1 MRNVLRMSC
10 TALAAI
16 VLSVSPGWAQG
27 TGTVPLPGGPAGAGT
42 PVFVHTPPAQPVAA
56 PEATAPTPPSGAPQ
70 PAGAAAPVSAP
81 KSGAST
87 TPSIPQLTS
96 FPELTRGV
104 GTSETNGETARRV
117 SAEAR
122 CWPAC

>member
-1 MRNVLRMSC
+1 MMGKVLRTSS

-16 VLSVSPGWAQG
+16 VLSVSPAWAQS

-42 PVFVHTPPAQPVAA
+42 PVFVHPPAAQPVAA
-56 PEATAPTPPSGAPQ
+56 PEVSTPAPPTGAPQ
-70 PAGAAAPVSAP
+70 PATSTAPVPAS
-81 KSGAST
+81 KSDRPA

-104 GTSETNGETARRV
+104 GTSETLLKD
-117 SAEAR
+117 
-122 CWPAC
+122 